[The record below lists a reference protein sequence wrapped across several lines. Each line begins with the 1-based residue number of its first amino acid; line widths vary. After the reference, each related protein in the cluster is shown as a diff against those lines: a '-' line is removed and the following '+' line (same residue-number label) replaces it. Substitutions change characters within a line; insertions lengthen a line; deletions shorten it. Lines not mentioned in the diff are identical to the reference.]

1 MNIKDE
7 KKTSDVAL
15 LFSSNDSQKKK
26 FDRKKKGNTDDPEP
40 LNPIRG
46 NSGVTKMDLKEN
58 ISRQR
63 QQIRDFFSVC
73 AELSLSV

>member
-26 FDRKKKGNTDDPEP
+26 FDRKKRGNTDEP
-40 LNPIRG
+40 
-46 NSGVTKMDLKEN
+46 
-58 ISRQR
+58 
-63 QQIRDFFSVC
+63 
-73 AELSLSV
+73 